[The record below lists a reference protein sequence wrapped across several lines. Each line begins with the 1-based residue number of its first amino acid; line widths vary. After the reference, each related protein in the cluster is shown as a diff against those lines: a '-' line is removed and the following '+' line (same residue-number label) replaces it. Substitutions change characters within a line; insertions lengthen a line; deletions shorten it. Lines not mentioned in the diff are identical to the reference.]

1 LIQERW
7 HFART
12 FGRAPFHHLIRD
24 SSSSFILPAQ
34 ILWTFC
40 RTNRRFEFHK
50 RRQLFIRAH
59 NETVSVVAMCICNPD
74 PSPFAIQS

>member
-24 SSSSFILPAQ
+24 SSSSFILTAHNPVDVLPHESPLRVPQTQAA
-34 ILWTFC
+34 
-40 RTNRRFEFHK
+40 
-50 RRQLFIRAH
+50 FIRAH
-59 NETVSVVAMCICNPD
+59 NETVSVVAMCVSNPGH
-74 PSPFAIQS
+74 SPFAMQS